1 MDKKKILVADDDS
14 GILEAITL
22 ILEDEGYDITP
33 ISDGNRITDLCEQVH
48 PDLLL
53 LDIWLGGCNG
63 KDICRSLKSTQATRD
78 VPIIIFSA
86 NRDTAI
92 IAREAGANDFIEK
105 PFDMYDLII
114 KVEQYI

>member
-22 ILEDEGYDITP
+22 ILEDEGYEIAAT
-33 ISDGNRITDLCEQVH
+33 SDGDSIAGLCEQVH

-53 LDIWLGGCNG
+53 LDIWLGGWNG
-63 KDICRSLKSTQATRD
+63 KDICRCLKSMQATRD

-105 PFDMYDLII
+105 PFDMHDLII
-114 KVEQYI
+114 KVQQYL